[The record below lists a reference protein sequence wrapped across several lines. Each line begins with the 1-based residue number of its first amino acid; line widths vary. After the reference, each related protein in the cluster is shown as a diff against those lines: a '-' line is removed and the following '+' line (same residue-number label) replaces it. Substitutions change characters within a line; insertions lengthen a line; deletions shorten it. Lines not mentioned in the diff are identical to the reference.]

1 MGIVLEACRTASE
14 FIRDKDR
21 NKCMLPSPPSTRNAL
36 GPGANY
42 LGYRMGLWLKH
53 GEGFGLVGDGTKL
66 PVRAIAA
73 FWKLDPATLCIG
85 DDVLLADATGTSIF
99 DVESIRQTAV
109 RSGLGDGS
117 SKDAAIIAQE
127 EEEIQ
132 IPNWA
137 EMSRKRLEASRQLD
151 EEFRQVF
158 FKAEGAIHAY
168 HNRDDEE
175 LDATNRCGMV
185 TLVRPDGTCVTSY
198 ACMKKKAEE
207 ESDGKRYVVCVD
219 GRRYECVSEVAGGVG
234 VLTPAQGCSQS
245 FSACAVVAP
254 MPGPWLTVVS
264 ASWDHDGNK
273 KPLLVAGTSVGGDGG
288 RFEDL
293 LEYETS
299 CQFPP
304 YRHIM
309 LSCDG
314 AKIECGAPVMTP
326 RGSLTGVVV
335 GFGKLRND
343 KRRSKKLK
351 PPYNFPITKGDF
363 GRFFKG
369 VPESIAE
376 DCRAGVEVNCMYY
389 NTVEGKIGFP
399 AIEWRIILFL
409 TLSIPSKDVVST
421 GRVGQELISIDNENV
436 TPPQIEV
443 TAVTSKICRFFMPE
457 L

>member
-1 MGIVLEACRTASE
+1 
-14 FIRDKDR
+14 
-21 NKCMLPSPPSTRNAL
+21 
-36 GPGANY
+36 
-42 LGYRMGLWLKH
+42 MGLVWFKH
-53 GEGFGLVGDGTKL
+53 GEEARRFGLARGTKL
-66 PVRAIAA
+66 PVSAIAA
-73 FWKLDPATLCIG
+73 FWNLDPATLCIG
-85 DDVLLADATGTSIF
+85 DDVLLMDGTGKSIF

-109 RSGLGDGS
+109 SSGLGDGS
-117 SKDAAIIAQE
+117 SKDAAMPITGMSLGPDSEDE
-127 EEEIQ
+127 EDEGIQ

-158 FKAEGAIHAY
+158 FKADGAIHAY
-168 HNRDDEE
+168 HNRVREAADDIRVLEAEASKFIGWFYRVGRQDDEE

-219 GRRYECVSEVAGGVG
+219 GRRYECVAEVAGGVG

-254 MPGPWLTVVS
+254 MPGPWVTVVS

-288 RFEDL
+288 RFDDL

-309 LSCDG
+309 LPCDG
-314 AKIECGAPVMTP
+314 ARIECGAPVMTP

-343 KRRSKKLK
+343 KRRSKRLKL
-351 PPYNFPITKGDF
+351 PYKFPITKGDF
-363 GRFFKG
+363 GPFLEG
-369 VPESIAE
+369 VPESIAK
-376 DCRAGVEVNCMYY
+376 DCMAGVEVNCLVYY
-389 NTVEGKIGFP
+389 NTVEGKISFP
-399 AIEWRIILFL
+399 AIEWRHNNYFKADGTIVRLSCVEHRDRILRPRG
-409 TLSIPSKDVVST
+409 I
-421 GRVGQELISIDNENV
+421 GRR
-436 TPPQIEV
+436 
-443 TAVTSKICRFFMPE
+443 AR
-457 L
+457 

>member
-1 MGIVLEACRTASE
+1 MADFQSEVPAPFYARKFQNGPVVEAWRRFWPRGRWNQAAGKGYRCVLEAGS
-14 FIRDKDR
+14 RDSVYWRRCAARGCNWNLHLRRGIHPADGSQEWPGRWQLQRRSHHRSRRRR
-21 NKCMLPSPPSTRNAL
+21 NTN
-36 GPGANY
+36 
-42 LGYRMGLWLKH
+42 
-53 GEGFGLVGDGTKL
+53 TKL
-66 PVRAIAA
+66 GRDEPQAARGIAA
-73 FWKLDPATLCIG
+73 AGRRVPPG
-85 DDVLLADATGTSIF
+85 VLQGRGSYPRLPQPGK
-99 DVESIRQTAV
+99 
-109 RSGLGDGS
+109 GS
-117 SKDAAIIAQE
+117 SRRYPGK
-127 EEEIQ
+127 
-132 IPNWA
+132 WFY
-137 EMSRKRLEASRQLD
+137 RVGRQ
-151 EEFRQVF
+151 
-158 FKAEGAIHAY
+158 
-168 HNRDDEE
+168 DDEE

-399 AIEWRIILFL
+399 AIEWRHKNYFKADGTIVRLSCLEHRDRILRPRG
-409 TLSIPSKDVVST
+409 I
-421 GRVGQELISIDNENV
+421 GRR
-436 TPPQIEV
+436 
-443 TAVTSKICRFFMPE
+443 AR
-457 L
+457 